1 MVNKIAAGEVIE
13 RPASVVKELLENA
26 LDSAARRVVIECR
39 DGGRELISV
48 ADDGCGMSAE
58 DLALSVLPHAT
69 SKVENPSDLTDVRT
83 LGFRGEALASIAAVS
98 RLSIETRREVDQEGA
113 RLVVEGGV
121 QRETGSIG
129 RAPGTT
135 VTVRGLFFNTP
146 ARRRF
151 LKPAD
156 TEARQVTQAVAQLAA
171 AYPQVG
177 FRLVQDGRAVLDLV
191 PADRTSRAAELL
203 GIATADL
210 AVARLETHGFEVE
223 VAAMAPGI
231 DLRGRNRQFIV
242 VHRRPVQ
249 AHRLVQAAA
258 TGYGSLLP
266 EGARPGMVLWV
277 SPGPGQVDVN
287 VHPAK
292 REVRFADE
300 LAVCR
305 AVEQAV
311 RQALATPEA
320 PALRY
325 PSGAE
330 PGSAGQVAEWPTVD
344 LTSRAVTADA
354 YTDHSRGAS
363 TWTDWTDH
371 RAAES
376 TQQNELGWAA
386 SPGTPDQV
394 WTPQSAWQAH
404 DRYLL
409 FQVPEGILLVDGDAA
424 RERVLYEEVLAQM
437 QGKAGAAQQLLFP
450 QTVHLSPAEQELL
463 VELTP
468 LLTPLGFGLREF
480 GGHTILLESL
490 PAGIPERLAGDA
502 LRLVL
507 DEYLS
512 MDLPAGTDNRE
523 RLARAYARQVAAG
536 SRGPVRPEDAVTLV
550 SELRRSAEPRLT
562 PDGRPTMRML
572 SLRELERLLHRA

>member
-39 DGGRELISV
+39 DGGRELVSV
-48 ADDGCGMSAE
+48 ADDGCGMSAA

-135 VTVRGLFFNTP
+135 VIVRGLFFNTP

-156 TEARQVTQAVAQLAA
+156 AEARQVTQAVAQLAA

-177 FRLVQDGRAVLDLV
+177 FRLVQDGRLVLDLV
-191 PADRTSRAAELL
+191 SADRTSRAAELL
-203 GIATADL
+203 GVATADL

-223 VAAMAPGI
+223 VATMAPGI

-242 VHRRPVQ
+242 VHCRPVQ
-249 AHRLVQAAA
+249 AHRLIQAAA

-266 EGARPGMVLWV
+266 EGTRPGMVLWV

-292 REVRFADE
+292 REVRFTDE

-330 PGSAGQVAEWPTVD
+330 PRSAGQVAEWPTVD
-344 LTSRAVTADA
+344 MTARAGTADDQ
-354 YTDHSRGAS
+354 TDHSRGAS
-363 TWTDWTDH
+363 TWTDY
-371 RAAES
+371 RAVES
-376 TQQNELGWAA
+376 TQQNELGWPAE
-386 SPGTPDQV
+386 SGTPPDQA
-394 WTPQSAWQAH
+394 WTPQSAWQVH

-424 RERVLYEEVLAQM
+424 RERVLYEEVLSQL
-437 QGKAGAAQQLLFP
+437 QGKVGAAQQLLFP
-450 QTVHLSPAEQELL
+450 QTVHLSPAEQEAL
-463 VELTP
+463 VELIP
-468 LLTPLGFGLREF
+468 LLTHLGFGLREF
-480 GGHTILLESL
+480 GGHTSLLESL

-507 DEYLS
+507 DEYLAA
-512 MDLPAGTDNRE
+512 DLPTGTDNRE
-523 RLARAYARQVAAG
+523 RLARAYARQIAVG
-536 SRGPVRPEDAVTLV
+536 SHGPVRSEDAVALV
-550 SELRRSAEPRLT
+550 GRLRRSTEPRFT
-562 PDGRPTMRML
+562 PDGRPTMRIL
-572 SLRELERLLHRA
+572 SFQELDRLLHRA